1 MIYNNNEIIKEQHTY
16 RLLDYNPWDK
26 LMIYID
32 NSKTKYMLK
41 NRRYCFNI
49 QETFIKYNYWNGI
62 CSLDEKIVEIV

>member
-26 LMIYID
+26 IMIYID

-41 NRRYCFNI
+41 TEDIVSIFKKHSLNI
-49 QETFIKYNYWNGI
+49 IIEMVYVHLMK
-62 CSLDEKIVEIV
+62 K